1 MTGRKGV
8 RLKISPARKL
18 VFELLHHARQV
29 PSLPLARTFDL
40 SALVAARRALA
51 VPPSWLAVFTRGYG
65 LTARH
70 CPQLRRAFIRWPW
83 PHFYEHPW
91 SECTMLVER
100 EHEGESVVLGAKIRT
115 PENQTLAEID
125 AHLRRFKEAPLEEV
139 SSFRQ
144 LLRLARLPGLLRRF
158 VFWHAL
164 HWSGFKRAK
173 HFGTCMVSTLGD
185 FGVEQFHPRTP
196 LTTYLTFGP
205 VSPAG
210 EVTVKIIYDHRV
222 MDGRCVARCLN
233 DLEHVLQETI
243 LTELRGPQRVA
254 A

>member
-1 MTGRKGV
+1 M
-8 RLKISPARKL
+8 RKL

-40 SALVAARRALA
+40 GAVVAARRARA
-51 VPPSWLAVFTRGYG
+51 VPPSWVALFTRAYG
-65 LTARH
+65 LTAQRH
-70 CPQLRRAFIRWPW
+70 PELRRAYIRWPW
-83 PHFYEHPW
+83 PHFYEHPC
-91 SECTMLVER
+91 SECAVLVER
-100 EHEGESVVLGAKIRT
+100 EHEGETIVLGAKMRA
-115 PENQTLAEID
+115 PEWQTLAEID
-125 AHLRRFKEAPLEEV
+125 AHLQRFKEGPLEEI
-139 SSFRQ
+139 SPFRQ

-173 HFGTCMVSTLGD
+173 HFGTCMVSSLGNL
-185 FGVEQFHPRTP
+185 GVEQFHPLTP

-205 VSPAG
+205 VSAAG
-210 EVTVKIIYDHRV
+210 EVTVKIVYDHRV

-233 DLEHVLQETI
+233 DLEHVMRNQM
-243 LTELRGPQRVA
+243 LTELGKPQRCA